1 MKLLQEEEPMSEFK
15 NKYWLDASQAALLVV
30 DVQDKLIGA
39 MDQQLYQQLLQNVPL
54 LIEGFKT
61 LGLPIMA
68 TEQYSKGL
76 GHTIPELQHA
86 TEQYCIEKL
95 TFSCCGDENF
105 VAALSKTQA
114 RQILVVGM
122 ETHVCVLQTA
132 IDLLDQGYAV
142 HLVRDAVSSRF
153 ASDYA
158 NALELAA
165 AAGAVITT
173 TETALFQLVK
183 IAGSD
188 NFKAISKLV
197 RQRTR

>member
-1 MKLLQEEEPMSEFK
+1 MSEIK
-15 NKYWLDASQAALLVV
+15 NKFWLESSQTALIVV
-30 DVQDKLIGA
+30 DVQDKLISA
-39 MDQQLYQQLLQNVPL
+39 MDQELYQQLLQNVPL
-54 LIEGFKT
+54 LIEGFKA
-61 LGLPIMA
+61 LGLPIIA

-76 GHTIPELQHA
+76 GHTITELQSA

-95 TFSCCGDENF
+95 TFSCCGDAGF
-105 VAALSKTQA
+105 VSALRKTSA
-114 RQILVVGM
+114 RQVLVVGM
-122 ETHVCVLQTA
+122 ETHVCVLQTV
-132 IDLLDQGYAV
+132 IDLLDQGYGV

-165 AAGAVITT
+165 AAGAVLTT

-183 IAGSD
+183 EAGND

-197 RQRTR
+197 RQRAK

>member
-1 MKLLQEEEPMSEFK
+1 MSEIK
-15 NKYWLDASQAALLVV
+15 NKYWLDATQTALLVI
-30 DVQDKLIGA
+30 DVQDKLISA

-54 LIEGFKT
+54 LIKGFKT
-61 LGLPIMA
+61 LGLPILA

-76 GHTIPELQHA
+76 GHTISELQDA

-95 TFSCCGDENF
+95 TFSCCADDGF
-105 VAALSKTQA
+105 ASALDKTKA
-114 RQILVVGM
+114 RQIVVVGM
-122 ETHVCVLQTA
+122 ETHVCVLQTV
-132 IDLLDQGYAV
+132 IDLLDQGYVV

-153 ASDYA
+153 VSDYT
-158 NALELAA
+158 NALDFAA

-183 IAGSD
+183 VAGSD

-197 RQRTR
+197 RQRTK